1 MPSLQQMTNLDLSG
15 YSPTEPTQHVTG
27 SLPSSNLEPGHN
39 RFLRCP
45 IPPVWTTT
53 PDTLRQFY
61 KNDVVPQFR
70 LFNPS

>member
-1 MPSLQQMTNLDLSG
+1 MPSLSEMTNLDLG
-15 YSPTEPTQHVTG
+15 NYKPIESPIRPTASVPTV
-27 SLPSSNLEPGHN
+27 NLEPGHN
-39 RFLRCP
+39 IYLRCP
-45 IPPVWTTT
+45 IPPIWTTT